1 MEGSSSVL
9 AAHDQA
15 GPLGPGRASR
25 QPRFWSHPIGAM
37 IVRRVLAGIVTL
49 FVFFFLLE
57 LGGAIVAYRLDRERW
72 RDLLWLFWQ
81 RFVYRQ
87 VMYAVALQS
96 IARAIAGRRA
106 GWGKLERRG
115 SARAAEASLR

>member
-1 MEGSSSVL
+1 VL
-9 AAHDQA
+9 SPLVDLQVMLTLTGVGAAYLSGAIVTREWQPLPQA
-15 GPLGPGRASR
+15 VEAC
-25 QPRFWSHPIGAM
+25 
-37 IVRRVLAGIVTL
+37 AGIVTL

-57 LGGAIVAYRLDRERW
+57 LAGATVAYALDRERW
-72 RDLLWLFWQ
+72 RDLPWLFWQ

-106 GWGKLERRG
+106 SWGKLERRG
-115 SARAAEASLR
+115 SARAAA